1 MIKKL
6 VEKICI
12 LIIFIKKVLVGCRV
26 PSAERVVAGGKATMS
41 IFRLLIGRQKISLLC
56 AWPLR
61 TLLFGFFVAVGLATL
76 VVSPV
81 HAEQVKIK
89 DIRIATQNG
98 KTRIAVDLT
107 ERVEHKIFMLSDP
120 HRVVIDIM
128 PGRIERSALPLP
140 AGTGAVRR
148 IRSANREDG
157 TARIV
162 LDMATPAKPRSFLL
176 APNGK
181 QGNRLVVDLL
191 PLGAPRIIKKAPS
204 LTPQPA
210 PGRKAI
216 KPTGRDIVIA
226 IDAGHGGKDPGAA
239 GPTGV
244 REKDVVLRISRQLAA
259 KIDADPNMRAY
270 MTRTDDRFVHLRQRM
285 ESARAAEA
293 DFFISIHA
301 DAFKDRRV
309 RGATV
314 YVLSPKGATDEAS
327 KRLADRE
334 NAAHLIGGVSLDDK
348 DPTLAS
354 VLLDLSQNASLSA
367 SIDIGAEMLEEIGQ
381 VTTIRKRK
389 VQQAPF
395 LVLKSPDVPSV
406 LVETAFISNPRDES
420 NLGSRNYRDK
430 LATAMYEGIHDY
442 FQSNPPPGTRMAQV
456 MHDRPAPAVVHV
468 IRRGDTLSGIADRYR
483 VPMRQIRSANNLHN
497 DKIVVGRVLRIPGT
511 HDI

>member
-1 MIKKL
+1 L
-6 VEKICI
+6 PA
-12 LIIFIKKVLVGCRV
+12 IFI
-26 PSAERVVAGGKATMS
+26 AA
-41 IFRLLIGRQKISLLC
+41 
-56 AWPLR
+56 
-61 TLLFGFFVAVGLATL
+61 GLA
-76 VVSPV
+76 VFIAIPV
-81 HAEQVKIK
+81 HAGPAQIK
-89 DIRIATQNG
+89 DVRIATQDG
-98 KTRIAVDLT
+98 KTRVAVDLT
-107 ERVEHKIFMLSDP
+107 QRAEHKIFMLSNP
-120 HRVVIDIM
+120 HRIVIDIM

-140 AGTGAVRR
+140 QGAGSVQR

-157 TARIV
+157 TVRIV
-162 LDMATPAKPRSFLL
+162 LDMAVPAKPRSFLL

-191 PLGAPRIIKKAPS
+191 PLGAPRIVKKLPK
-204 LTPQPA
+204 LTPPA
-210 PGRKAI
+210 VNGKTVE
-216 KPTGRDIVIA
+216 PTGRQIVVA

-259 KIDADPNMRAY
+259 KINADPNMRAF
-270 MTRTDDRFVHLRQRM
+270 MTRDGDRFVQLRQRM

-293 DFFISIHA
+293 DLFLSIHA

-314 YVLSPKGATDEAS
+314 YVLSSKGATDEAS

-367 SIDIGAEMLEEIGQ
+367 SIDIGAEMLEEIAQ

-420 NLGSRNYRDK
+420 NLDSRNYRDK
-430 LATAMYEGIHDY
+430 LATAMYEGISDY
-442 FQSNPPPGTRMAQV
+442 FRSNPPPGSRMAQV
-456 MHDRPAPAVVHV
+456 MRDRPTPAVVHV
-468 IRRGDTLSGIADRYR
+468 IRRGETLSGIADRYR
-483 VPMRQIRSANNLHN
+483 VPMRRIRTANNLQN
-497 DKIVVGRVLRIPGT
+497 DKIIVGRILRIPGT

>member
-1 MIKKL
+1 ML
-6 VEKICI
+6 PG
-12 LIIFIKKVLVGCRV
+12 IFI
-26 PSAERVVAGGKATMS
+26 AAGLAV
-41 IFRLLIGRQKISLLC
+41 FISL
-56 AWPLR
+56 
-61 TLLFGFFVAVGLATL
+61 
-76 VVSPV
+76 PV
-81 HAEQVKIK
+81 QAEPVQIK
-89 DIRIATQNG
+89 DVRIATQDG
-98 KTRIAVDLT
+98 KTRVAVDLT
-107 ERVEHKIFMLSDP
+107 QRAEHKIFMLSNP
-120 HRVVIDIM
+120 HRIVIDIM

-140 AGTGAVRR
+140 QGAGSVQR

-157 TARIV
+157 TVRIV
-162 LDMATPAKPRSFLL
+162 LDMAVPAKPRSFLL

-191 PLGAPRIIKKAPS
+191 PLGAPRIVKKLPK
-204 LTPQPA
+204 LTPPA
-210 PGRKAI
+210 VNGKTVE
-216 KPTGRDIVIA
+216 PTGRQIVVA

-259 KIDADPNMRAY
+259 KINADPNMRAF
-270 MTRTDDRFVHLRQRM
+270 MTRDGDRFVQLRQRM

-293 DFFISIHA
+293 DLFLSIHA

-314 YVLSPKGATDEAS
+314 YVLSSKGATDEAS

-367 SIDIGAEMLEEIGQ
+367 SIDIGAEMLEEIAQ

-406 LVETAFISNPRDES
+406 LVETAFISNPSDES
-420 NLGSRNYRDK
+420 NLDSRNYRDK
-430 LATAMYEGIHDY
+430 LATAMYEGISDY
-442 FQSNPPPGTRMAQV
+442 FRSNPPPGSRMAQV
-456 MHDRPAPAVVHV
+456 MRDRPTPAVVHV
-468 IRRGDTLSGIADRYR
+468 IRRGETLSGIADRYR
-483 VPMRQIRSANNLHN
+483 VPMRRIRTANNLQN
-497 DKIVVGRVLRIPGT
+497 DKIIVGRILRIPGT